1 MAKKQP
7 EGTVKKGAK
16 HPLIVYR
23 FIANRYRPSG
33 FILLLA
39 GLATLLPT
47 LIPDLSEQLNLQN
60 SILTPT
66 RLGWL
71 GCALLFAG
79 AGIWLLTFFI
89 QHRAYVQC
97 KPDYLLIHLAFR
109 RVAVAYQRINSIQ
122 PVQVARNWDMKS
134 LKSRDRA
141 LVKPLAGE
149 TAVEVELASFPMD
162 EKKLKRRLGWFMFST
177 RTQGFVFIVP
187 KPTALSVEINSYI
200 QESKDTRDAEQQRYL
215 DPIERLKYQNSG
227 RSF

>member
-7 EGTVKKGAK
+7 EGTIKRGAK

-23 FIANRYRPSG
+23 FIANRYRPSA

-47 LIPDLSEQLNLQN
+47 LIPGVSEQLGLDK

-66 RLGWL
+66 RLGLL

-79 AGIWLLTFFI
+79 TGIWLLTFFI
-89 QHRAYVQC
+89 QHRAYIQC

-109 RVAVAYQRINSIQ
+109 RVAVAYQRINSLQ
-122 PVQVARNWDMKS
+122 PVQVARNWD
-134 LKSRDRA
+134 LKSIKSSEKA
-141 LVKPLAGE
+141 LIKPLAAE
-149 TAVEVELASFPMD
+149 TAVEVELTSYPMD
-162 EKKLKRRLGWFMFST
+162 EKKLHKLLGWFLLST
-177 RTQGFVFIVP
+177 RTAGFVFIVP

-200 QESKDTRDAEQQRYL
+200 QEATDKRQEDQQRYL
-215 DPIERLKYQNSG
+215 DPIERLKYQNT
-227 RSF
+227 RTF